1 MKKAHGLQR
10 ALPPLA
16 REQLESMPTGA
27 LLARL
32 KRLRWC
38 EDSPEISDLS
48 EDERATAAHLILF
61 KSDPAWQRAYVD
73 RKQVLAGREHV
84 AAKP

>member
-1 MKKAHGLQR
+1 MKKRRGLQR
-10 ALPPLA
+10 ALPAMA
-16 REQLESMPTGA
+16 REELESMPTGA

-38 EDSPEISDLS
+38 EDGPEMSDRS

-61 KSDPAWQRAYVD
+61 KTDPAWRQAYAD
-73 RKQVLAGREHV
+73 LKDVLASREHV
-84 AAKP
+84 DAKP

>member
-1 MKKAHGLQR
+1 MKKGRGLQR
-10 ALPPLA
+10 ALPAMA
-16 REQLESMPTGA
+16 REELESMPTGA

-38 EDSPEISDLS
+38 EDSPEMSDLS

-61 KSDPAWQRAYVD
+61 KTDPAWRQAYAD
-73 RKQVLAGREHV
+73 LRDVLSSREHID
-84 AAKP
+84 AKP